1 MNLGIIGLPQTGKK
15 TVFQL
20 LTGLAAEKAPTKDGI
35 THGIASVRD
44 PRVDKLSAMFK
55 PKRTKY
61 AEFEVDLPPDIMPD
75 NARSAAWLDPMRHTD
90 AFVHVVRA
98 FESDKVYHVL
108 NSVEPDRDVDS
119 VDLEF
124 LFADLAMTEQRLE
137 RLAKDIRIKPTP
149 QKEQERE
156 VISRCHAQLE
166 AEQPLRNLEFAEE
179 EMKLIRSLQFFTLK
193 PMLTVLNVGEDL
205 KAGEAKY
212 ADLAAKLRARGDTVI
227 FLSAAI
233 EEELAEMEEEERK
246 AFMEDLGLNE
256 PASHRLSRA
265 AYQCLG
271 LISFFTCGPDEVKA
285 WPLAAGSTAP
295 EAAGKI
301 HTDLERGF
309 IRAETI
315 AYEELVKAGSEKN
328 AKEAKLFKL
337 NGKEYIVQD
346 GDVIEIRFNVSK

>member
-20 LTGLAAEKAPTKDGI
+20 LTGIPAEKAPSKDGI
-35 THGIASVRD
+35 LRGIASVRD
-44 PRVDKLSAMFK
+44 PRVDTLSAMYS

-61 AEFEVDLPPDIMPD
+61 AEFDVDLPPDIMPD
-75 NARSAAWLDPMRHTD
+75 SGRSAAWLEPMRHTD

-98 FESDKVYHVL
+98 FESENVYHVL
-108 NSVEPDRDVDS
+108 NSVDPARDVET

-124 LFADLAMTEQRLE
+124 LFADLAMTEQRIE
-137 RLAKDIRIKPTP
+137 RLKKDMRIKPTP
-149 QKEQERE
+149 QKEQELA
-156 VISRCHAQLE
+156 VIERCHAQLE
-166 AEQPLRNLEFAEE
+166 AEQPLRNLEFTEE
-179 EMKLIRSLQFFTLK
+179 EMKLIRSLQFLTLK

-205 KAGEAKY
+205 ASEEAKH
-212 ADLAAKLRARGDTVI
+212 AALAEKLRARGDTVI

-233 EEELAEMEEEERK
+233 EEELSEMSAEEQT
-246 AFMEDLGLNE
+246 AFMEDLGLKE

-285 WPLAAGSTAP
+285 WPLPAGSTAP

-301 HTDLERGF
+301 HSDLQRGF

-315 AYEELVKAGSEKN
+315 AYDELVKAGSEKA

-346 GDVIEIRFNVSK
+346 GDIIEIRFNVSK